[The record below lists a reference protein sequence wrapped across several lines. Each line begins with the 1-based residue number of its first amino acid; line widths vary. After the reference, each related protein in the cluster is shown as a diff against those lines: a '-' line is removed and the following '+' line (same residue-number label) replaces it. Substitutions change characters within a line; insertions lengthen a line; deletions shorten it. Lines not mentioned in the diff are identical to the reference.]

1 MDIIQHE
8 ERLLI
13 SQHDVQVY
21 RQQLQALRVALL
33 AQIADQRGGSRSRAD
48 VAADHFMNAEDS
60 HAQVTS
66 QRDLEFAL
74 NERETAEL
82 AELELALLR
91 LDAGTYGVCID
102 CATVIPEARLSAMP
116 EAQRCM
122 ACQEKIETTPE
133 KEN

>member
-1 MDIIQHE
+1 M
-8 ERLLI
+8 I
-13 SQHDVQVY
+13 SQQNVQAY
-21 RQQLQALRVALL
+21 RQQLQALRSALL
-33 AQIADQRGGSRSRAD
+33 TQIAEQRGGSRSRAD

-66 QRDLEFAL
+66 QRDLEFAI
-74 NERETAEL
+74 NEHETAEL

-102 CATVIPEARLSAMP
+102 CAAPIPEARLKARP

-122 ACQEKIETTPE
+122 ACQEKIEHTHL
-133 KEN
+133 

>member
-1 MDIIQHE
+1 
-8 ERLLI
+8 LVLI
-13 SQHDVQVY
+13 SQQDVQAY
-21 RQQLQALRVALL
+21 RQQLQALRSALL
-33 AQIADQRGGSRSRAD
+33 TQIAEQRGGSRSRAD

-66 QRDLEFAL
+66 QRDLEFAI
-74 NERETAEL
+74 NEHETAEL

-102 CATVIPEARLSAMP
+102 CAAPIPEARLKARP

-122 ACQEKIETTPE
+122 ACQEKIEHTHP
-133 KEN
+133 

>member
-1 MDIIQHE
+1 M
-8 ERLLI
+8 I
-13 SQHDVQVY
+13 SQQDVQAY
-21 RQQLQALRVALL
+21 RQQLQALRSALL
-33 AQIADQRGGSRSRAD
+33 TQIAEQRGGCRSRAD

-66 QRDLEFAL
+66 QRDLEFAIS
-74 NERETAEL
+74 EHETAEL

-102 CATVIPEARLSAMP
+102 CAAPIPEARLKARP

-122 ACQEKIETTPE
+122 ACQEKIEHTHP
-133 KEN
+133 